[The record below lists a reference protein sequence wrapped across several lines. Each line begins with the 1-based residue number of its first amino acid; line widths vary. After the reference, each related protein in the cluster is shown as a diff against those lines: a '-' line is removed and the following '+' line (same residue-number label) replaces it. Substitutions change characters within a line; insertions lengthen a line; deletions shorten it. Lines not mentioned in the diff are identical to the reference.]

1 MPAAMA
7 GKARAKSRLYWWRF
21 RPDPR
26 SRRECGPHIG
36 RHPMGRCRCFLSQIV
51 DGYTYYDT
59 RRCGGPIGAIR
70 SSQRLS
76 SVIFHGFCPFSLRDA
91 AQSLPRLLPRV
102 DGLLCPFFVSG
113 FAARGCPRVEL
124 RAKIPKKTG
133 CGCGSRSSNLLAR
146 PLGAKTLCES
156 SASIKYEK
164 AAVKIQLR
172 TCAQAGGSRS

>member
-102 DGLLCPFFVSG
+102 DGLLWLFFVSG
-113 FAARGCPRVEL
+113 FAARSCPRVEL

-133 CGCGSRSSNLLAR
+133 CGCGSRSSKLLAR
-146 PLGAKTLCES
+146 PVGADIFAR
-156 SASIKYEK
+156 ASRV
-164 AAVKIQLR
+164 ASR
-172 TCAQAGGSRS
+172 TCAQTRALVARYPHHLSG